1 MVPSKRQSILIIDDN
16 QQRKMALSSRL
27 RMQGYTIDIAT
38 GGFHSIH
45 LIEKNHYN
53 LVLIIDDMED
63 MAAHETIGLIRAC
76 KSSSATPVIVL
87 RSSGQELE
95 NDVLNIINRESP
107 AVVAPWQDEFRSVLR
122 QINSHIA

>member
-1 MVPSKRQSILIIDDN
+1 MVPSKRQSILIVDDN

-76 KSSSATPVIVL
+76 KSSSGIPVIVL
-87 RSSGQELE
+87 RSSGRELE
-95 NDVLNIINRESP
+95 QDVLNIINRESP

>member
-1 MVPSKRQSILIIDDN
+1 MVPPKRQSILIVDDN

-45 LIEKNHYN
+45 LLEKNHYN

-76 KSSSATPVIVL
+76 KGSSQTPVIVL

-95 NDVLNIINRESP
+95 SDVLNIINRESP